1 MFPNSTEFETLSG
14 NLISVIS
21 NYLLQLLILKGFHSK
36 LTVTG
41 NIDYKRN
48 YQFFNDIE
56 FKKNF

>member
-36 LTVTG
+36 LIVTG

-56 FKKNF
+56 FKKDF